1 MPLIPLK
8 DYHYKNSFLESF
20 YTEDFDKISLSRAQT
35 KLETKFQKIDED
47 DKWSQTSESID
58 R

>member
-1 MPLIPLK
+1 MQKIPLK
-8 DYHYKNSFLESF
+8 DYHYKNSLLESF
-20 YTEDFDKISLSRAQT
+20 YTEDFDKVSLSRAQT
-35 KLETKFQKIDED
+35 KHDLKFAKIDED